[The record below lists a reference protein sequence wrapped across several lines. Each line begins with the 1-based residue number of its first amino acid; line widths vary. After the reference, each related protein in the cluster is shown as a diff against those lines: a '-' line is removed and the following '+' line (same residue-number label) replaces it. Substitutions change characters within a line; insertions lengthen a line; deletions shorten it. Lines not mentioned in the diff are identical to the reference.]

1 MSVLEA
7 RALQLLPLVRFAA
20 RCLVCQTLLDDEAE
34 AEAEA
39 VEPELYWPKRVD
51 LVPSV
56 FLAVPDILSS
66 CIPPVDT
73 DARWDHC
80 GSA

>member
-20 RCLVCQTLLDDEAE
+20 RCLVRQMLHDY
-34 AEAEA
+34 EA
-39 VEPELYWPKRVD
+39 VAVAVAVAPELYWPVRVD
-51 LVPSV
+51 PVPSV
-56 FLAVPDILSS
+56 ALAVLGIVNS
-66 CIPPVDT
+66 CILVDI

-80 GSA
+80 ESA